1 MASILSNNNNNNN
14 PQNSTSDNDIT
25 NKVENII
32 TQIINSTNP
41 QQTFNSVLQKSPE
54 AKQAMD
60 LINQYGNGNPKQA
73 FLNYASQTGRQT
85 LAQQI
90 LQKLGL
96 S

>member
-1 MASILSNNNNNNN
+1 MASILSNNNT
-14 PQNSTSDNDIT
+14 QNSTSDNNIM
-25 NKVENII
+25 NKVEGVIS
-32 TQIINSTNP
+32 QIINSTNP
-41 QQTFNSVLQKSPE
+41 QQTFNSLLQKSPE

-73 FLNYASQTGRQT
+73 FLNYAAQTGRQS

-90 LQKLGL
+90 FQRLGL

>member
-1 MASILSNNNNNNN
+1 MASILSNNNN
-14 PQNSTSDNDIT
+14 PQSSTSDNDIM

-32 TQIINSTNP
+32 SQIINSTNP
-41 QQTFNSVLQKSPE
+41 QQTFNLVLQKSPE

-60 LINQYGNGNPKQA
+60 LINQYGNGDPRQA
-73 FLNYASQTGRQT
+73 FINYASQTGRQG

-90 LQKLGL
+90 FQKLGL